1 MRCILSFNFDSGAL
15 YLRFEKCYEG
25 KIRHVCSYS
34 RHKHKLFILLHLSD
48 FMTCS
53 ERFNIQREGSI
64 ISALEQYRKMKFRT
78 NLHLT
83 LISDFVVLNDFK
95 L

>member
-1 MRCILSFNFDSGAL
+1 MRCILSFNFGSGAL
-15 YLRFEKCYEG
+15 YLRFEECYEG

-34 RHKHKLFILLHLSD
+34 RHKHKLFILSQLSD

-53 ERFNIQREGSI
+53 ERFNIWRERDAYLSF
-64 ISALEQYRKMKFRT
+64 E
-78 NLHLT
+78 T
-83 LISDFVVLNDFK
+83 LQEDKIKNNPSSDTHKWILSDFK